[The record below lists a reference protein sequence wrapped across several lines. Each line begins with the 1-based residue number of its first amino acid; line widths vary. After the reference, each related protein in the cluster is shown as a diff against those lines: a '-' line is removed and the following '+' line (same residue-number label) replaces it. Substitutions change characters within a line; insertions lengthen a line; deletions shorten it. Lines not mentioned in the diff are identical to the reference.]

1 MAHITTTSSVFTRKT
16 GVASVQ
22 RDVMFI
28 RSQKKNAQ
36 LVYNGFI
43 YNKKLTQANGHTTWR
58 CCDVSKNRCRAVC
71 TTKDNSLMDARRDHD
86 HEAHWDR
93 IANRMLYTQE
103 EELDQ
108 HDVDQLVDASE
119 LRQQLRL
126 AVDAAAEKQS
136 PRKAY
141 TRVSRASSAL
151 QS

>member
-1 MAHITTTSSVFTRKT
+1 
-16 GVASVQ
+16 
-22 RDVMFI
+22 
-28 RSQKKNAQ
+28 
-36 LVYNGFI
+36 
-43 YNKKLTQANGHTTWR
+43 
-58 CCDVSKNRCRAVC
+58 
-71 TTKDNSLMDARRDHD
+71 MDARRDHD

-108 HDVDQLVDASE
+108 HDVEQLVDASG
-119 LRQQLRL
+119 LRQQLRV